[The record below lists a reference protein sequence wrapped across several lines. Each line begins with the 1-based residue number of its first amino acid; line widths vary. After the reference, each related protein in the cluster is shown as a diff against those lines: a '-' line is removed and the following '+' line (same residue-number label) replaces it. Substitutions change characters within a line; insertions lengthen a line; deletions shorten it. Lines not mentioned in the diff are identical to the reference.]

1 MDHGQIGNGGVIC
14 QYRNGDD
21 SFVICRVELQRTFF
35 PPVYQDSNL
44 TPRLRPGDS
53 RVWPS
58 LKVFVELRDTTALQI
73 PFREASKV
81 KSTLS
86 RLDAGLLT
94 PTGRTGNG
102 MDKSNTGGHG
112 DVRLHRFSSKPER
125 TRPSITFCP

>member
-1 MDHGQIGNGGVIC
+1 MDHGQIGNGGVIRQHWKEGC
-14 QYRNGDD
+14 
-21 SFVICRVELQRTFF
+21 SFAMCRVELQRTFF
-35 PPVYQDSNL
+35 PPVYQDSSP
-44 TPRLRPGDS
+44 TPRLRPGDT

-81 KSTLS
+81 EYTLS

-102 MDKSNTGGHG
+102 TDKSSTGGHG
-112 DVRLHRFSSKPER
+112 NAKLHHFSSKPER
-125 TRPSITFCP
+125 TRRSITFCP